1 MKEKLKMFGAEAIYL
16 LAATMVAALAAAIQT
31 VGRTYI
37 GDYSSF
43 IWSGSEYSYN
53 AIFYILG
60 IILFVGSLVLGYRY
74 FLKKR
79 IVPFRDQSIPV
90 RIVFIVLALLFAIL
104 MLAAV
109 VFALFTVVGMN
120 DNMRPEILM
129 EITVFGWPILTFVFL
144 LVAEIGHK
152 GEAV

>member
-1 MKEKLKMFGAEAIYL
+1 MKDNLKMFGAQSLYLTGAI
-16 LAATMVAALAAAIQT
+16 AAAAVSSLLQT
-31 VGRTYI
+31 VGRTYL

-74 FLKKR
+74 FLKKW

-90 RIVFIVLALLFAIL
+90 RIVFIVLALLFSIL

-129 EITVFGWPILTFVFL
+129 VITVLGWPILTFVFL

-152 GEAV
+152 GEAA